1 MHRPVPQELYR
12 HFKGGKYQVIT
23 IAKEADTGEEKV
35 VYQALYGD
43 YTVYCRPL
51 EEFVSE
57 VDRQKYPNADQR
69 MRFELFSPYED
80 KAKENMDKPLLRQ
93 GNSLDSDINSSVE
106 PSRTDEVKRRAVDML
121 KSVDTSVKK
130 EENIIVPDAK
140 KEEEKIVRPEP
151 KKEEER
157 TIRPEPKKEEEKSA
171 EPSED
176 DNRINSN
183 YMNRTIEEEA
193 EDFGM
198 NPLVVRFLDAGNSA
212 ERIEVLNLIRPVVT
226 NEMID
231 VMAMS
236 IDTEIPGDDPD
247 VRCAEL
253 RECLLT
259 KQRFEV
265 TRLR

>member
-57 VDRQKYPNADQR
+57 VDKVKYPNADQR
-69 MRFELFSPYED
+69 MRFELFAPYED
-80 KAKENMDKPLLRQ
+80 KAKETMDKPLLRK
-93 GNSLDSDINSSVE
+93 GNTLENQDKPLTE
-106 PSRTDEVKRRAVDML
+106 MPRTDEVKKSAVDML
-121 KSVDTSVKK
+121 RSVDAAAEKK
-130 EENIIVPDAK
+130 VDY
-140 KEEEKIVRPEP
+140 IVRPEP
-151 KKEEER
+151 KKEEEK
-157 TIRPEPKKEEEKSA
+157 TVRPEPKQEEEKA
-171 EPSED
+171 VEPSD
-176 DNRINSN
+176 DDGRINSD

-198 NPLVVRFLDAGNSA
+198 NPLVVRFLDAGSSA
-212 ERIEVLNLIRPVVT
+212 ERIEVLNLIRPIVT

-236 IDTEIPGDDPD
+236 IDTEIPGDDPE

-265 TRLR
+265 VRLR